1 MRSIYWV
8 CVVCVVLAAGSLT
21 ARQADTKAPKKIA
34 YEELVKLLEKPDDVL
49 FIDVREPSEIEETGT
64 LKGALTI
71 PVGQL
76 EERLKEVPKDKPVV
90 AFCRRGGRATRA
102 ANLLDEK
109 GYKTAGVF
117 GLEEYHDKLKD
128 YIVYPK

>member
-1 MRSIYWV
+1 MRRIYWV
-8 CVVCVVLAAGSLT
+8 CAVCAVLLAGMLM
-21 ARQADTKAPKKIA
+21 ARQAESKAPKMIT
-34 YEELVKLLEKPDDVL
+34 YEELMKLLDKPQDVL
-49 FIDVREPSEIEETGT
+49 FIDVREPNEIAVTGT

-102 ANLLDEK
+102 ANLLDQR
-109 GYKTAGVF
+109 GYKTVGVF
-117 GLEEYHDKLKD
+117 GLEEYHEKLKD

>member
-1 MRSIYWV
+1 MRTIHWV
-8 CVVCVVLAAGSLT
+8 CAISAALV
-21 ARQADTKAPKKIA
+21 AALLMAHQAGTPAPKKITL
-34 YEELVKLLEKPDDVL
+34 EELTKLLDQPEKVL
-49 FIDVREPSEIEETGT
+49 FIDVREPNEIEVTGT

-90 AFCRRGGRATRA
+90 AFCRSGKRATRA
-102 ANLLDEK
+102 AALLDDK
-109 GYKTAGVF
+109 GYKTEGVF
-117 GLEEYHDKLKD
+117 GLEEYRDQLKD